1 MKRRR
6 ARFWQAALA
15 GALALF
21 PIAAAGDEGQAPN
34 SAAAAV
40 QASVSPPAA
49 EQAKP
54 APQAPPEPS
63 PPQNLETL
71 PPAAA
76 VAILGKKVR
85 DASGK
90 DLGLVVDVLVNREAQ
105 PVAAVI
111 DVGGFLGVGSRKIA
125 VDWVLLRFRPDD
137 VNAPVA
143 LALDRGM
150 VQGAPE
156 YKPSAS
162 QPAKIVGPP
171 PAQDSSPA
179 SEK

>member
-1 MKRRR
+1 MKPRR
-6 ARFWQAALA
+6 ARSWQAPLA

-21 PIAAAGDEGQAPN
+21 SIAAQPGDEAQAPN
-34 SAAAAV
+34 NAAPEAP
-40 QASVSPPAA
+40 ASVSPPAN
-49 EQAKP
+49 P
-54 APQAPPEPS
+54 PPQAPPEPG

-71 PPAAA
+71 PPATAA
-76 VAILGKKVR
+76 AILGKKVR

-143 LALDRGM
+143 LTLDRGM

-156 YKPSAS
+156 YKPAAS
-162 QPAKIVGPP
+162 QPTTIVGPP
-171 PAQDSSPA
+171 PAQSGSSPT